1 MKKALNAFLL
11 FAAMLVA
18 IPCSTGCAWW
28 AENKGDVKTVVQT
41 VDDVAQSLCGV
52 FYGDKMNISVQDA
65 VKTFCNAREKYEP
78 WIDQVLA
85 GAKAGGDI
93 KLGVKPVVPVPAAVQ
108 APAPLPVP
116 VTELGSRAMPHGLR
130 ALENARMRRRGSSV
144 RQVRRASDDVFGVD
158 NVRSM
163 VSAGRDGEKSIA
175 QPSMPSDESCIYV
188 QSTRRGMLLLTL
200 TA

>member
-93 KLGVKPVVPVPAAVQ
+93 KLGVKSVVPVPAAVQ

-116 VTELGSRAMPHGLR
+116 VTELGSPWAATP
-130 ALENARMRRRGSSV
+130 APTAASPVPAATPVPTTAPPAKGS
-144 RQVRRASDDVFGVD
+144 
-158 NVRSM
+158 
-163 VSAGRDGEKSIA
+163 
-175 QPSMPSDESCIYV
+175 
-188 QSTRRGMLLLTL
+188 QSPATGKK
-200 TA
+200 